1 MPYGASDADVYRA
14 YLTNRF
20 TDNYTEDIVICV
32 LKQLTDRTG
41 KHTVVFFLYCLFQKG
56 NTDI

>member
-1 MPYGASDADVYRA
+1 MPYGAPDADVYRA

-41 KHTVVFFLYCLFQKG
+41 KYTVVFFFILPLPKG
-56 NTDI
+56 